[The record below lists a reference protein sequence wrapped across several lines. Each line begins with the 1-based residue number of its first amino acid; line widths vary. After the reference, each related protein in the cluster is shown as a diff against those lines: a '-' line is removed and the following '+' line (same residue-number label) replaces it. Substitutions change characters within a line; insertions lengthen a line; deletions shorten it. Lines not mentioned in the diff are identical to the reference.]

1 MENKAQNSPAEP
13 LQNEESRNMANSKK
27 DENSELIRLAKENL
41 DYTKLIYEDTQ
52 KIRKYMLVRT
62 IVNIVL
68 ILLTIAPIIAALI
81 WLPSLLG
88 SAFGSYFNGGG
99 NMNDIGNVLKDLR

>member
-1 MENKAQNSPAEP
+1 MENKAPNSPAEP
-13 LQNEESRNMANSKK
+13 LQNEESRNVAITKK
-27 DENSELIRLAKENL
+27 DEKSELIRLAKENL
-41 DYTKLIYEDTQ
+41 DYSRLIYEDTQ
-52 KIRKYMLVRT
+52 KIRKYMFWRM
-62 IVNIVL
+62 IINIVL

-88 SAFGSYFNGGG
+88 SAFGSYFSGGG